1 MIAFL
6 AHYDGRVIVPDDTV
20 DLPRGR
26 PFLVRIETS
35 GETESA
41 AENSEP
47 SALQWLAENAM
58 EDELPADLSTQADH
72 YLYGTPKRV

>member
-6 AHYDGRVIVPDDTV
+6 THYDGKVVVPEDTV
-20 DLPRGR
+20 DLRRGR
-26 PFLVRIETS
+26 PFLVRMETS
-35 GETESA
+35 GEMELA
-41 AENSEP
+41 AERSEP
-47 SALQWLAENAM
+47 PALQWLAENAL